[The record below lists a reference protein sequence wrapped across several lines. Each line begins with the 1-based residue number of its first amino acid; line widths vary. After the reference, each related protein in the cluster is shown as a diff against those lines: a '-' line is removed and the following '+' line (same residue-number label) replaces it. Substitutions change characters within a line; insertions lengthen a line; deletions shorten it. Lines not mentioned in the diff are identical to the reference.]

1 MSEALWQEGT
11 PHAILDGSVSAS
23 RRHDLIQSFQKS
35 RKIQLDPSRPAAVVQ
50 GLLISIRAGGLG
62 LNLSVASHVFL
73 MEPSWNPAR
82 EDQAVDRAHRLGKL
96 GATTVT
102 RFILKDT
109 VEQRVLDL
117 QNKKRRLA
125 KNIMDGPVTDNGGTS
140 RRGSGSGKSGKSSK
154 SGGGLR
160 ARDTNALPGAGGGG
174 VRGKAGSKGVGKGAG
189 KGAGKSGGQVSS
201 GELAALFGVVA

>member
-1 MSEALWQEGT
+1 M

-125 KNIMDGPVTDNGGTS
+125 KNIMDGPTTDNGGPTTR
-140 RRGSGSGKSGKSSK
+140 RRGSGSGKGDKSST

-174 VRGKAGSKGVGKGAG
+174 VRGKAGSKGVGKGAL
-189 KGAGKSGGQVSS
+189 KGAGKGGGQVST